1 MTKPGKSKPGKVGE
15 LLVGL
20 GLSAA
25 TVIVCLL
32 LAELVLRFLPV
43 GTGFGSMPVDAA
55 NPIFRFRPDSDFTFS
70 RDWDLDLANRGHVNN
85 DGFINNQDYVVADKP
100 PLVAV
105 IGDSYVEAAMV
116 PYAQTFH
123 GLLSDAFRGKLLVY
137 SFGASGAPLSQYLV
151 WARYA
156 VEKYRAR
163 ALVINVVG
171 NDFDE
176 SRIEYKS
183 APGFWYYAPGSDG
196 KLQLRLVDYRP
207 DTLTRFVRQSAL
219 LRYLA
224 INLQAQHA
232 LGAAIARFRA
242 GNAANAPA
250 ADQYAGNTASE
261 TSSPR
266 AALSKQAVDQFIEDV
281 QKLGLA
287 KQCIVFTLDGL
298 RYPEAKA
305 RGVDS
310 FFEVMRRY
318 FLERAAANGL
328 EAIDL
333 DPAFLKQYAA
343 TKERFEYPNDA
354 HWNPNG
360 HRIAAEA
367 LKASKM
373 LNAGCDLGTAA
384 K

>member
-1 MTKPGKSKPGKVGE
+1 VTKPGKVRE

-20 GLSAA
+20 GVSAA
-25 TVIVCLL
+25 TVLVCLV

-43 GTGFGSMPVDAA
+43 GTGFGSMPVNSD
-55 NPIFRFRPDSDFTFS
+55 NPIFRFRPNSDFTFS

-85 DGFINNQDYVVADKP
+85 DGFVNDQDYVASDKP

-116 PYAQTFH
+116 PYARTSH
-123 GLLSDAFRGKLLVY
+123 GRLSEAFRGKLRVY

-176 SRIEYKS
+176 SRIEFKS
-183 APGFWYYAPGSDG
+183 APGFWYYAPGGDG
-196 KLQLRLVDYRP
+196 KLQLRLVEYQP
-207 DTLTRFVRQSAL
+207 DTLTRLVRQSAL

-232 LGAAIARFRA
+232 VAAAIARFRA
-242 GNAANAPA
+242 GSPKAPEA
-250 ADQYAGNTASE
+250 GEYAGNTAAE

-266 AALSKQAVDQFIEDV
+266 VALSKEAIDRFLEDV
-281 QKLGLA
+281 QQLGVP
-287 KQCIVFTLDGL
+287 KPCIVFTLDGL
-298 RYPEAKA
+298 RYPDVKA
-305 RGVDS
+305 RSTDS
-310 FFEVMRRY
+310 YFEVMRRY

-333 DPAFLKQYAA
+333 DPQFLKRHADSG
-343 TKERFEYPNDA
+343 ERFEYPNDA

-373 LNAGCDLGTAA
+373 LNAGCDLGPEA